1 MHYAISVIGFLLF
14 AGVSLL
20 HFLGFYQITVLFRP
34 QLAII
39 AAPVFVTLWLGTAGM
54 LIQALRFNRLRR
66 PLFLVFG
73 YVMFIMLAGTQIL
86 AGVPSPVGDG
96 NWRDPHGLLTPD
108 AKFILHNHG
117 NVTKVVSQ
125 KEFRLYTLCGQ
136 CYFTAGFM
144 LLSAAMCLGPMDR
157 DNQIGFHKRRR

>member
-1 MHYAISVIGFLLF
+1 MYTIVSAIGFTLF

-20 HFLGFYQITVLFRP
+20 HFWSFYQIAVMLQP
-34 QLAII
+34 NLGIV
-39 AAPVFVTLWLGTAGM
+39 AAPPLIVLWLGALGM
-54 LIQALRFNRLRR
+54 LLQGLRVNRLKC
-66 PLFLVFG
+66 PFAIVFG
-73 YVMFIMLAGTQIL
+73 YVMFIILAGTQVL
-86 AGVPSPVGDG
+86 VGVPSPVGDG

-125 KEFRLYTLCGQ
+125 KEFTLYTLYGQ

-157 DNQIGFHKRRR
+157 DNQIGFDKRRR